1 MRLEKQDLEYIEM
14 TEKELKENEQN
25 LKKLRRPKVV
35 GTVSIRNH
43 HSLHESGWIYRLAVD
58 PN

>member
-1 MRLEKQDLEYIEM
+1 MRLEKQDLEYNEM
-14 TEKELKENEQN
+14 TENELKEHEQD

-43 HSLHESGWIYRLAVD
+43 HSLHESGWVYRLAVD